1 MNSPLPSGPRACSA
15 ATTAVSSLGTSTSA
29 EYVNRTDGVSWH
41 GKILRAL
48 LAWHWLNKNGCLPPA
63 VCDAFIHCKA
73 RASGEVRNF
82 SVKLESP
89 SKPFRCKRC
98 PNTSSLES
106 NSHSNGRP
114 LTCASSKSILYESRY
129 SDP

>member
-41 GKILRAL
+41 GKMLRAL
-48 LAWHWLNKNGCLPPA
+48 LVWHWLNKNGCLPPA
-63 VCDAFIHCKA
+63 VCEAFIHCSA

-82 SVKLESP
+82 KVKLVSP
-89 SKPFRCKRC
+89 LKPLRCKRC
-98 PNTSSLES
+98 PNTSSLLS
-106 NSHSNGRP
+106 NSHSNLPP
-114 LTCASSKSILYESRY
+114 LRFAFCKSILNVSKY
-129 SDP
+129 SEP